1 MRVEQVGQNSL
12 EPRSGLFS
20 RGFSG
25 HTYGAEAFPGQIQ
38 DEGSARDRH
47 NAEQEAE
54 LLHLRRQRQRQGDNR
69 CIGDQRGQG
78 DLAAFP
84 WAMPQRLRQHQRQQG
99 AGGEAAEESQE
110 NSRCQSRR
118 HYGTS

>member
-1 MRVEQVGQNSL
+1 MRVEQIGQNPL
-12 EPRSGLFS
+12 EPRFGVFS

-25 HTYGAEAFPGQIQ
+25 HTFGAKAFPGQVQ
-38 DEGSARDRH
+38 DEGSAGDGH

-54 LLHLRRQRQRQGDNR
+54 LRHLRRQRQRQGDNR
-69 CIGDQRGQG
+69 GIGDQRGQG

-84 WAMPQRLRQHQRQQG
+84 WAMPQRLCQHQRQQR
-99 AGGEAAEESQE
+99 AGGEAAEEAQQS
-110 NSRCQSRR
+110 SRCQSRR